1 MDEVMQIAFELR
13 ENLQDVDYKRLVEK
27 IAEVNPGKGVTVEY
41 PEDIDGVN
49 AVISASPE
57 EHIKKLK
64 FAMKRAVEKYH
75 RDTKR
80 YLKHIM
86 ELSEDNM
93 KLRKDAEEWD
103 DDEDD

>member
-13 ENLQDVDYKRLVEK
+13 GNLQDADYKRLVEK
-27 IAEVNPGKGVTVEY
+27 IAEVNPSKDVTVEY
-41 PEDIDGVN
+41 PEDIEGVN
-49 AVISASPE
+49 AIVSASPE

-64 FAMKRAVEKYH
+64 IAMKRAVDKYH
-75 RDTKR
+75 RDTRR

-93 KLRKDAEEWD
+93 KLRKEAEEWD
-103 DDEDD
+103 DEDDD